1 MKDMLNPKNR
11 MLQEPRWSGHE
22 STIETGRLDVP
33 PSVPNVLELSG
44 EVTCDMP
51 ARAHYFGIDSGPAY
65 TIGIGI
71 TP

>member
-1 MKDMLNPKNR
+1 MLNPKNR

-22 STIETGRLDVP
+22 STIETGRLAVP
-33 PSVPNVLELSG
+33 PTIPKVLELSG
-44 EVTCDMP
+44 EVTV
-51 ARAHYFGIDSGPAY
+51 RAHYFGIDSGPAY